1 MKFYVGIDI
10 TEIEKF
16 EKAYRKYKEN
26 LLKKIFS
33 NYEIEALKGDVLKM
47 CISFS
52 FKESIWKALPE
63 KMQKKLIFN
72 KIKIG
77 WKNGKPFLLEE
88 IENYNYLLSYSI
100 TNKYVITL
108 SLLFKL

>member
-1 MKFYVGIDI
+1 
-10 TEIEKF
+10 
-16 EKAYRKYKEN
+16 YKRRF
-26 LLKKIFS
+26 LKKIFS
-33 NYEIEALKGDVLKM
+33 DEEISYLKEDVFKM
-47 CISFS
+47 CLSFS

-88 IENYNYLLSYSI
+88 IGNYNYLLSYSI